1 MNKLKITTGLWI
13 IEPDNN
19 WECAVNIG
27 EEGKECTHFINLTNN
42 DIEGWEEMHAN
53 AMLIA
58 DAGNTY
64 QQCGLLPSELLKQRD
79 KMIEVLNELQTYIR
93 LIGVNKSL
101 PIRLIYKK
109 ITELTDSIEKQE
121 AEQ

>member
-64 QQCGLLPSELLKQRD
+64 QQCGLLPSELLEQRD
-79 KMIEVLNELQTYIR
+79 ELLQTLKQIER
-93 LIGVNKSL
+93 GVTGL
-101 PIRLIYKK
+101 PLQALQII
-109 ITELTDSIEKQE
+109 DSIEKQE
-121 AEQ
+121 NETK

>member
-27 EEGKECTHFINLTNN
+27 EEGKECNHHINLINN

-53 AMLIA
+53 ASLIA

-64 QQCGLLPSELLKQRD
+64 QKCGLLPSELLEQRD
-79 KMIEVLNELQTYIR
+79 ELLAACKEFVRKVECGEARSKRSYAQMKGI
-93 LIGVNKSL
+93 IN
-101 PIRLIYKK
+101 
-109 ITELTDSIEKQE
+109 SIEKHE
-121 AEQ
+121 NETK